1 MFKLLI
7 SLLLFL
13 APAIAHESFKYD
25 LNLTSIPGKSPGVM
39 IVAHGMGGCHQ
50 IAKNVKTD
58 KTIVSFN
65 FPDYNC
71 FKRQV
76 KIENSV
82 FGTVEQILPLLY
94 VIKNT
99 VVVDGKPEVDLYGFS
114 AGGGAIVDA
123 IAALNT
129 SRFDENLKQIGIDQ
143 SDKEKMLAAI
153 QKGTVILDC
162 PLKSIG
168 EIAAF
173 RPSPDLE
180 YLQKRYKANA
190 LEPIDSLNNLKGLS
204 LHVILYFNNPD
215 EVISNRDDQLFY
227 QRLKKANEK
236 GTTLL
241 IIGQGGGHNTPHPLI
256 WEAVTKY
263 TENDSKVGR

>member
-1 MFKLLI
+1 MFKLLL

-13 APAIAHESFKYD
+13 APVFCAEPFNYN
-25 LNLTSIPGKSPGVM
+25 LNLTTIPGKSPGVM

-58 KTIVSFN
+58 KTVISFN
-65 FPDYNC
+65 FPDYDC

-76 KIENSV
+76 KIEDSV

-94 VIKNT
+94 IIKKT

-129 SRFDENLKQIGIDQ
+129 HRFDEKLKQIGIDQ
-143 SDKEKMLAAI
+143 NDKEKMLAAI
-153 QKGTVILDC
+153 QKGTIILDC
-162 PLKSIG
+162 PLKSIR
-168 EIAAF
+168 EIAEF

-180 YLQKRYKANA
+180 YLQKRYKANDM
-190 LEPIDSLNNLKGLS
+190 EPIDSLNNLKGLS
-204 LHVILYFNNPD
+204 LHVVLYFNDPD
-215 EVISNRDDQLFY
+215 EILSNRDDLLFY
-227 QRLKKANEK
+227 ERLKKANEK

-256 WEAVTKY
+256 WKAVNK
-263 TENDSKVGR
+263 